1 MSRLLFLVAACLFLA
16 STALSAQSQWSAEGP
31 VPRSVWI
38 GAEISMFNPD
48 YGCSNASP
56 FTCGSNQLLGLAPFV
71 DANHL
76 IFQRLGV
83 EGKAQFLHWRGPGNG
98 LTEAS
103 YLAGPKFG
111 LWRFRRSALFSG
123 KVLVGE
129 GNITLPSHGAGDGY
143 HFAFAPGFMA
153 DIKLNER
160 VFARAEYEYQ
170 IWPFFKSYPTATT
183 TGTGGLTPNGF
194 SFGIGYSFQR

>member
-1 MSRLLFLVAACLFLA
+1 MFRRLFLVATCLFLA

-31 VPRSVWI
+31 AREGVWI
-38 GAEISMFNPD
+38 GAEISTFNPD

-56 FTCGSNQLLGLAPFV
+56 FTCGDRQLIGLAPFI
-71 DANHL
+71 DADHL
-76 IFQRLGV
+76 IFRRLGA

-98 LTEAS
+98 LTEAT
-103 YLAGPKFG
+103 YMAGPKFG
-111 LWRFRRSALFSG
+111 LWRFRRSALLSG

-129 GNITLPSHGAGDGY
+129 GNITVPSHGTGDGY
-143 HFAFAPGFMA
+143 HFAFAPGCMA
-153 DIKLNER
+153 DVKVNRR

-170 IWPFFKSYPTATT
+170 IWPFFKGVPTAST

-194 SFGIGYSFQR
+194 SFGIGYSLQR